1 MQDERQAQ
9 ILELVR
15 AEGFAPIEGLAE
27 RFGVTPQTV
36 RRLVNRL
43 CDQGLLRR
51 LHGGVTL
58 PAPVQNLAYEGRQ
71 VLNLPAKRAI
81 AQAVAAF
88 LPEGASLSLGLGT
101 TPEQVAVAL
110 AGRRNLRVITNSLN
124 AAAALARNPEIE
136 ITIAGGLL
144 RAQDR
149 DIVGEA
155 AASFFAG
162 FKVDFGIFGV
172 GGIDEDGT
180 LLDFQLAEVQAR
192 QAMRENCRTELLVA
206 DVSKFGRNATARGG
220 RLEEVQCLFTDRP
233 VPEPF
238 GAPLAAAGVS
248 LHVAAPVA
256 EEAA

>member
-1 MQDERQAQ
+1 MQDERQVQ

-15 AEGFAPIEGLAE
+15 AEGFAPIEALAE

-81 AQAVAAF
+81 ARAVAEF
-88 LPEGASLSLGLGT
+88 LPDGASLSLGLGT

-124 AAAALARNPEIE
+124 VAAALARNPEIE

-144 RAQDR
+144 RPQDR

-155 AASFFAG
+155 AATFFAG

-192 QAMRENCRTELLVA
+192 QAMRENCRTALLVA
-206 DVSKFGRNATARGG
+206 DVSKFGRSALARGG
-220 RLEEVQCLFTDRP
+220 RLEEVQHLFLDRLPPSPFADCLSLSGVTLH
-233 VPEPF
+233 
-238 GAPLAAAGVS
+238 LATPG
-248 LHVAAPVA
+248 